1 LNRIELHPKPPFD
14 FVKMLQ
20 RLEKTRGGL
29 VKIEDSRLIR
39 AIRIAGRTFLFQL
52 EAEAG
57 EDGQTT
63 VRALSLNG
71 EIDPTVVQSAREKL
85 ARMLSINVDLQ
96 AFYDHLDRI
105 PALAPLQNKFH
116 GLRLLLEPDLFQCLI
131 RTIIGQQLNLG
142 FAATLTGRLVQ
153 AAANDPIRYNG
164 DEYYAFPSAEQVAV
178 LSIEQLRELQFSQ
191 RKAEYVIGL
200 AQAVAEGS
208 LDLEQLESLD
218 NEDVIQKLIKYRGV
232 GRWTVECFLLFG
244 MGREDL
250 LPAADIGLRNAIKLW
265 YGLGD
270 QPTEEEVR
278 RWGAS
283 WSPWSS
289 YITYYL
295 WESLNQ
301 Q

>member
-1 LNRIELHPKPPFD
+1 MNRIELHPKPPFD

-142 FAATLTGRLVQ
+142 FAATLTG
-153 AAANDPIRYNG
+153 
-164 DEYYAFPSAEQVAV
+164 
-178 LSIEQLRELQFSQ
+178 
-191 RKAEYVIGL
+191 
-200 AQAVAEGS
+200 
-208 LDLEQLESLD
+208 
-218 NEDVIQKLIKYRGV
+218 
-232 GRWTVECFLLFG
+232 
-244 MGREDL
+244 
-250 LPAADIGLRNAIKLW
+250 
-265 YGLGD
+265 
-270 QPTEEEVR
+270 
-278 RWGAS
+278 
-283 WSPWSS
+283 
-289 YITYYL
+289 
-295 WESLNQ
+295 
-301 Q
+301 